1 MNHHQ
6 IEKNGM
12 YKKMQIFFT
21 NPTNVAVWTE
31 FARLA
36 TEITNFGNLNNSL
49 ASYMQQHHTDIK
61 GITTAKKNAFAAMV
75 SIVVSK
81 AQKAYV
87 WAVDTGN
94 DNLANVFDVQ
104 KSNFTKGS
112 EIAALNKIKN
122 ISDAIASNVAEME
135 SVQLVDSDVTEINSA
150 ISAYQNTVG
159 TTGSAQAH
167 KTQGTKG
174 IESIITSIDNSLS
187 LIDKLMINSYS
198 SSNPDFIKEY
208 TLNRQLDK
216 LPTHHNGISI
226 NVTDDATGAEL
237 EGVLLS
243 INDKTSLSD
252 IDGFAEIVKIKHGT
266 YNATV
271 SLDGYVSQTL
281 KVVIEKGTHVE
292 LDVKLAKV

>member
-12 YKKMQIFFT
+12 YKKMQIFFA
-21 NPTNVAVWTE
+21 NPTNVAVWTG
-31 FARLA
+31 FARLT

-49 ASYMQQHHTDIK
+49 ASYMQQHQTDIT
-61 GITTAKKNAFAAMV
+61 GITTAKNNAFAAMV
-75 SIVVSK
+75 SIIVNK

-87 WAVDTGN
+87 WAIDN
-94 DNLANVFDVQ
+94 ANYNLAEVFDVQ
-104 KSNFTKGS
+104 KSDFLKGS
-112 EIAALNKIKN
+112 EITAFTKIKN
-122 ISDAIASNVAEME
+122 IRDSITANIAAMA
-135 SVQLVDSDVTEINSA
+135 SVQLVAADVTAINAA
-150 ISAYQNTVG
+150 ITAYQNTVG
-159 TTGSAQAH
+159 TTGSAQAR

-174 IESIITSIDNSLS
+174 LESIITSIDNSLS

-198 SSNPDFIKEY
+198 STKPDFIKEY

-226 NVTDDATGAEL
+226 TVTDEATGEEL
-237 EGVLLS
+237 EGALLS

-252 IDGFAEIVKIKHGT
+252 IDGVAEIIKIKQGT

-281 KVVIEKGTHVE
+281 KVVIEIGTLVE
-292 LDVKLAKV
+292 IDVKLAKV